1 MNPLHVLLLT
11 DDAGLAKGF
20 SDALADHAAIADVEA
35 VRPDARMSLNGAPD
49 VVIVDDGHG
58 EPAGLAMPPEEMY
71 PDSLVLQLRDG
82 QNGAER
88 DVECHF
94 RSREFGY
101 VRREDLE
108 EVAPVIVALAGL
120 SRVAGR
126 NAAGR

>member
-1 MNPLHVLLLT
+1 VNPLHVLLLT

-20 SDALADHAAIADVEA
+20 SDAFADHAEFADVEA
-35 VRPDARMSLNGAPD
+35 VRPDDARVPFTEAPD

-58 EPAGLAMPPEEMY
+58 QPRGLGMPPEEMY

-82 QNGAER
+82 AEG
-88 DVECHF
+88 DVEGHF

-126 NAAGR
+126 NAAD